1 MVQVSVAILLPA
13 DWLPDPPSDLGFP
26 QEFGIDKSID
36 EPGGAYDNWIQGL
49 VDSIPYLSAPL
60 M

>member
-1 MVQVSVAILLPA
+1 MVQVRVIILPSVES
-13 DWLPDPPSDLGFP
+13 LPDPPLDLGFP
-26 QEFGIDKSID
+26 QEFGIDKNID

-49 VDSIPYLSAPL
+49 VNSIPYLSAPL